1 MKLNNQAWCLD
12 SGFANRIRQARE
24 DAGLTRFR
32 VATMIG
38 TCQEYIY
45 KMECGESVPNIKRV
59 AELADLYGVSIDYLC
74 KGVGK

>member
-1 MKLNNQAWCLD
+1 MKYNNHAWCRE

-24 DAGLTRFR
+24 NAGLTRFQ
-32 VATMIG
+32 VATMVC

-74 KGVGK
+74 KGVG